1 MLAKGEDRAVGVE
14 AITKRFESMFPG
26 SVLHLRM
33 VQALFPMADAEFAA
47 TRVKISSM
55 LSRADLVG
63 RTGIIDRV
71 KNGRALVRL
80 EGASSEEI
88 NVKITNLS
96 LVDEVCAFRG
106 EVRNQ
111 QWSDVVLLCCATGL
125 NELG

>member
-1 MLAKGEDRAVGVE
+1 
-14 AITKRFESMFPG
+14 
-26 SVLHLRM
+26 M

-63 RTGIIDRV
+63 RTGIFIDRV

-88 NVKITNLS
+88 NIKITNLS

-106 EVRNQ
+106 EVRDQ
-111 QWSDVVLLCCATGL
+111 QCSYVVFLCCATGL